1 MKNLS
6 QKNLFILIPGNPG
19 MSYAYDYFINSLKKR
34 HEGDLFYCHQHL
46 GQATNDDFFPSLTI
60 EDLIN
65 DHREFIESKMS
76 LHGEC
81 NLILIGHSL
90 GGLLSLEIFQKK
102 LLPIHRVFLLC
113 PFIELSF
120 PNIWFVKS
128 LKRKGFQNGLK
139 RFVNIV
145 GKAPGPLQKPI
156 QNFFNL
162 GDYGEQIF
170 EDFNR
175 ENFKYNFFSLLQR
188 YPLHYENLDLMD
200 WLRTKAAPEDKEKLY
215 FIFAK
220 RDPWSP
226 KTLYKKLPDSIPKT
240 FDPRINHNFCLNSSQ
255 CKIMATLIHKRLF
268 NF

>member
-1 MKNLS
+1 MNDSSK
-6 QKNLFILIPGNPG
+6 KNLFIIIPGNPG
-19 MSYAYDYFINSLKKR
+19 MDYAYDDFIQSLKKI
-34 HEGDLFYCHQHL
+34 HKDDFFYCHQHL
-46 GQATNDDFFPSLTI
+46 GQATHDDFFPSLSI

-65 DHREFIESKMS
+65 DHKEFIESKIKQ
-76 LHGEC
+76 HKDC
-81 NLILIGHSL
+81 HLILIGHSL

-102 LLPIHRVFLLC
+102 FFPIHKVFLLC

-120 PNIWFVKS
+120 PNIWFVKG
-128 LKRKGFQNGLK
+128 LKKKGFQNGLR

-145 GKAPGPLQKPI
+145 GKAPAPLQKPI
-156 QNFFNL
+156 QKFFNL

-188 YPLHYENLDLMD
+188 YPLHYENLNLMS
-200 WLRTKAAPEDKEKLY
+200 WLTKKATQEEKESLF

-226 KTLYKKLPDSIPKT
+226 KTLYKKLPPSIPKVFEPR
-240 FDPRINHNFCLNSSQ
+240 FDHNFCLNSSQ
-255 CKIMATLIHKRLF
+255 CKIMASLIHKRLF